1 MTRKPIGL
9 LAATA
14 ATAAATTTYCLV
26 VRPWMTRWGAT
37 DQELEQVLPGDD
49 LLSDPAMSITRAI
62 TIEAT
67 PAEIWP
73 WLVQIGQGRGGFY
86 SYDWLE
92 NLFKLDIHTADD
104 VIPELQDL
112 KVDDF
117 ISFAPQ
123 EGAGMMVASI
133 EHERSL
139 VLLAPDPHFAEA
151 LQQQAEEPGF
161 EMEGSWAFVLE
172 PVDDVSTRLIVRLR
186 ISHTPSPVAAALL
199 TTLLEP
205 THFIMERKMLQGIKE
220 RVERDRASRSS
231 EQPATVAGVA

>member
-1 MTRKPIGL
+1 MTRRPLGL
-9 LAATA
+9 LAATAA

-37 DQELEQVLPGDD
+37 ESELEQVLPGDD
-49 LLSDPAMSITRAI
+49 LLSDPAMSVTRAI

-67 PAEIWP
+67 PAVIWP

-123 EGAGMMVASI
+123 DGAGMRVAAI
-133 EHERSL
+133 DPERSL
-139 VLLAPDPHFAEA
+139 VLFAPDPHFAEA

-161 EMEGSWAFVLE
+161 EMECSWAFVLE
-172 PVDDVSTRLIVRLR
+172 PVDEGQTRLIVRFR
-186 ISHTPSPVAAALL
+186 MSTTADPVPAGIFSGV
-199 TTLLEP
+199 LEP
-205 THFIMERKMLQGIKE
+205 VHFIMERKMLLGIKE
-220 RVERDRASRSS
+220 RVERDLESRS
-231 EQPATVAGVA
+231 EHPVAAADVA